1 MQAPVLILGA
11 SGTLGG
17 AIARRLFADGYAVIL
32 HGNRNMQSLQDL
44 AIDCGDAQT
53 ICADLTDEG
62 AVTTLFETIAKT
74 HDGLSGL
81 VFAVACPFPHKLTHR
96 TPWPVFQAQL
106 DSQLKAAHLSLT
118 AALPLLKSADTARIL
133 MLSTEYAV
141 GMPPI
146 KTAPYTAAKAALTA
160 YAKVVAQ
167 EWVAYNL
174 RVHILAPG
182 MVVSNLTADL
192 PDMYLEQVAEAMPEK
207 RLTSPGDV
215 ADVASFL
222 MTPAADSLYGTVIPV
237 TRAERR
243 SL

>member
-17 AIARRLFADGYAVIL
+17 AIARRFFADGHRVLL
-32 HGNRNMQSLQDL
+32 HGNHGLEKLQDL
-44 AIDCGDAQT
+44 ATTCGNAD
-53 ICADLTDEG
+53 IYSADLTVENDVS
-62 AVTTLFETIAKT
+62 AMFEKIAKT
-74 HDGLSGL
+74 YEGLSGL

-96 TPWPVFQAQL
+96 TPWSVFQEQM

-118 AALPLLKSADTARIL
+118 AALPLLKSGNSARVL
-133 MLSTEYAV
+133 VLSTEYAI

-146 KTAPYTAAKAALTA
+146 KIAPYVAAKAALTA
-160 YAKVVAQ
+160 YAKVIAQ
-167 EWVAYNL
+167 EWIAYNL

-192 PDMYLEQVAEAMPEK
+192 PDAYLEQVAEAMPEK
-207 RLTSPGDV
+207 RLTSQEDV
-215 ADVASFL
+215 ADVASLL
-222 MTPAADSLYGTVIPV
+222 MTSAADSLYGTVIPV

>member
-17 AIARRLFADGYAVIL
+17 AIAQRLFADGRRVIL
-32 HGNRNMQSLQDL
+32 HGNRGREKLQDL
-44 AIDCGDAQT
+44 AAACGNAGIFT
-53 ICADLTDEG
+53 ADLTAENNVAVMFENIARTHEG
-62 AVTTLFETIAKT
+62 L
-74 HDGLSGL
+74 GGL

-96 TPWPVFQAQL
+96 TPWSVFQEQM

-118 AALPLLKSADTARIL
+118 AALPLLKAGGSARVL
-133 MLSTEYAV
+133 VLSTEYAI

-146 KTAPYTAAKAALTA
+146 KIAPYVAAKTALTA
-160 YAKVVAQ
+160 YAKVIAQ
-167 EWVAYNL
+167 EWIAYNL

-182 MVVSNLTADL
+182 MVISNLTADL
-192 PDMYLEQVAEAMPEK
+192 PNAYLEQVAEAMPEK
-207 RLTSPGDV
+207 RLTSSSDV
-215 ADVASFL
+215 ADVASVL

>member
-17 AIARRLFADGYAVIL
+17 AIARRLFADGHALIL
-32 HGNRNMQSLQDL
+32 HGNSSRQSLQDL
-44 AIDCGDAQT
+44 AGACGDAPT
-53 ICADLTDEG
+53 ICADLTDEK
-62 AVTTLFETIAKT
+62 AVESLFETIAKSQ
-74 HDGLSGL
+74 DGLGGL

-96 TPWPVFQAQL
+96 TPWNVFQAQL

-118 AALPLLKSADTARIL
+118 TALPLLKAAGAARVL
-133 MLSTEYAV
+133 MLTTEYAI
-141 GMPPI
+141 GMPPVKI
-146 KTAPYTAAKAALTA
+146 APYAAAKAALSA
-160 YAKVVAQ
+160 YAKVIAQ
-167 EWVAYNL
+167 EWIAYHL

-182 MVVSNLTADL
+182 MVQSNLTADL
-192 PDMYLEQVAEAMPEK
+192 PDMYLEQVAAAMPEK
-207 RLTSPGDV
+207 RLTSPTDV